1 MSVEQTSLRRPR
13 TPVAGV
19 KDLSSY
25 LDSIKDDP
33 AEYRSV
39 SRPVNPMDFDVTAIL
54 EHLERRHEYPTVAFE
69 NPLDM
74 HGDPSQ
80 FPLVANLW
88 ATRERCADVVGL
100 PREDAGAALGLRFA
114 DMVGRRREPVVIKDA
129 PVQANVWRGE
139 DADLWRLPVVRH
151 SEMDLGGVLTMALAM
166 HAPGE
171 DFYNITFVKQFAES
185 PRGGGV
191 TIHSAHM
198 SRMLREWER
207 RGETVPVINIL
218 GHHPAFWTGTLNNTP
233 YGDNEYATAGG
244 FLDEP
249 VRLASS
255 VTWGNKFLVPADAE
269 IIVEGE
275 ITPGEQTLV
284 DPFGEISGQYQP
296 QELAPMM
303 RVTAIT
309 FRDGAIMQDIFSGH
323 REHMLLGSIPREG
336 TIYKHLAEKIGTV
349 TAVNMP
355 YSGCGRYS
363 AYISIKKGTDYQGKL
378 AALQAVAHVPNLQVV
393 VVVDHDID
401 VFNEEDVLWA
411 ANTYVDPSTDVD
423 MIKNLRHPTDPRGL
437 GSTRV
442 LIDATRPTHIAFPT
456 RLRVP
461 PDAMARVVVDEW
473 LDEATDRV
481 KGIR

>member
-1 MSVEQTSLRRPR
+1 MSSPR
-13 TPVAGV
+13 ASVRSPRFPVAEV
-19 KDLSSY
+19 KDLGGF
-25 LDSIKDDP
+25 LDSITAEP

-39 SRPVNPMDFDVTAIL
+39 SRAVNPMDFDVTAVL
-54 EHLERRHEYPTVAFE
+54 EHLDRRGQYPAVMFE
-69 NPLDM
+69 SPLDV
-74 HGDPSQ
+74 HGDPSL
-80 FPLVANLW
+80 FPVVSNLW
-88 ATRERCADVVGL
+88 ATRERCARAVGV
-100 PREDAGAALGLRFA
+100 PPGDAGAPLGLRFA
-114 DMVGRRREPVVIKDA
+114 GMVDTKRDPVVIRDA
-129 PVQANVWRGE
+129 PVQANIWRGP

-151 SEMDLGGVLTMALAM
+151 SEMDLGGVLTMALSM

-171 DFYNITFVKQFAES
+171 DFYNVTFVKQFAES

-198 SRMLREWER
+198 SRMLREWQR
-207 RGETVPVINIL
+207 RGETVPVVNIL
-218 GHHPAFWTGTLNNTP
+218 GHHPAFWIGTLNNTP

-244 FLDEP
+244 FLDQP
-249 VRLASS
+249 VRLAPS
-255 VTWGNKFLVPADAE
+255 VTWGEEFLVPADAE

-275 ITPGEQTLV
+275 ITPGEVTIV
-284 DPFGEISGQYQP
+284 DPFGEISRQYQP

-309 FRDGAIMQDIFSGH
+309 FRDGAIMQDVFSGH

-355 YSGCGRYS
+355 FSGCGRYS
-363 AYISIKKGTDYQGKL
+363 AYISIRKGTDYQGKL
-378 AALQAVAHVPNLQVV
+378 AALQAAAHVPNLQVV
-393 VVVDHDID
+393 VVVDDDID

-411 ANTYVDPSTDVD
+411 VNTYVDPSNDIDT
-423 MIKNLRHPTDPRGL
+423 IKNLRPPTDPRGL

-461 PDAMARVVVDEW
+461 PAAMARVVLEEW
-473 LDEATDRV
+473 LDQAANRPGADR
-481 KGIR
+481 

>member
-1 MSVEQTSLRRPR
+1 MSSSLTAVRAQRS
-13 TPVAGV
+13 PVAGV
-19 KDLSSY
+19 KDLGGF

-33 AEYRSV
+33 VDYRSV
-39 SRPVNPMDFDVTAIL
+39 SRLVSPMNFDVTAIL
-54 EHLERRHEYPTVAFE
+54 EHLDHGGQYPAVRFE
-69 NPLDM
+69 NPLDV
-74 HGDPSQ
+74 HGDPSL
-80 FPLVANLW
+80 FPVVANLW
-88 ATRERCADVVGL
+88 ATRERCADAVGV
-100 PREDAGAALGLRFA
+100 PRSEAGAQLGLRFA
-114 DMVGRRREPVVIKDA
+114 DMVDQKCQPVVVKDA
-129 PVQANVWRGE
+129 PVQANVWRGD

-151 SEMDLGGVLTMALAM
+151 SEMDLGGALTMALAM

-198 SRMLREWER
+198 SRMLRAWER
-207 RGETVPVINIL
+207 RGETIPVINIL
-218 GHHPAFWTGTLNNTP
+218 GHHPAFWIGTLNNTP

-244 FLDEP
+244 FLREP
-249 VRLASS
+249 VRLAPS
-255 VTWGNKFLVPADAE
+255 VTWGDSFLVPADAE
-269 IIVEGE
+269 IILEGE
-275 ITPGEQTLV
+275 ITPGEMTIV
-284 DPFGEISGQYQP
+284 DPFGEISRQYQP

-303 RVTAIT
+303 RITAIT
-309 FRDGAIMQDIFSGH
+309 FRDGAIMQDIFAGH

-355 YSGCGRYS
+355 FSGCGRYS
-363 AYISIKKGTDYQGKL
+363 AYISIRKGTDYQGKL
-378 AALQAVAHVPNLQVV
+378 AALQAAAHVPNLQVV
-393 VVVDHDID
+393 VVVDEDID

-411 ANTYVDPSTDVD
+411 VNTYVDPATDID
-423 MIKNLRHPTDPRGL
+423 TIKNLRPPTDPRGL

-461 PDAMARVVVDEW
+461 PEAMARVRLAEW
-473 LDEATDRV
+473 LDETLPVGKAS
-481 KGIR
+481 G

>member
-1 MSVEQTSLRRPR
+1 VRSSRS
-13 TPVAGV
+13 PVPGV
-19 KDLSSY
+19 KDLGGF
-25 LDSIKDDP
+25 LDSIKDEP

-39 SRPVNPMDFDVTAIL
+39 SRTVNPMDFDVTAIL
-54 EHLERRHEYPTVAFE
+54 EHLDRQGRYPAVRFE
-69 NPLDM
+69 NPLDV
-74 HGDPSQ
+74 HGDPSR
-80 FPLVANLW
+80 FPIVTNLW
-88 ATRERCADVVGL
+88 ATRERCADAVGV
-100 PREDAGAALGLRFA
+100 PRGDAGAPLGLHFA
-114 DMVGRRREPVVIKDA
+114 DMVDAKRAPVVVKDA
-129 PVQANVWRGE
+129 PVQANVWRGD

-151 SEMDLGGVLTMALAM
+151 SEMDLGGALTMALAM

-171 DFYNITFVKQFAES
+171 EFYNITFVKQFAES

-207 RGETVPVINIL
+207 RGETVPLVNIL
-218 GHHPAFWTGTLNNTP
+218 GHHPAFWIGTLNNTP

-244 FLDEP
+244 FLDQP
-249 VRLASS
+249 VRLAGS
-255 VTWGNKFLVPADAE
+255 VTWGEKFLVPADAE

-275 ITPGEQTLV
+275 ITPGEMTIV
-284 DPFGEISGQYQP
+284 DPFGEISRQYQP

-303 RVTAIT
+303 RITAIT
-309 FRDGAIMQDIFSGH
+309 FRDGAIMQDVFSGH

-355 YSGCGRYS
+355 FSGCGRYT
-363 AYISIKKGTDYQGKL
+363 AYISIKKSTDYQGKL
-378 AALQAVAHVPNLQVV
+378 AALQAAAHVPNLQVV
-393 VVVDHDID
+393 VVVDEDID

-411 ANTYVDPSTDVD
+411 VNTYVDPSNDIDT
-423 MIKNLRHPTDPRGL
+423 IKNLRHPTDPRGL

-461 PDAMARVVVDEW
+461 PDAMARVVLDDW
-473 LDEATDRV
+473 LDETTNRTKAD
-481 KGIR
+481 

>member
-1 MSVEQTSLRRPR
+1 MSARETSLRRAR

-19 KDLSSY
+19 KDLGSY
-25 LDSIKDDP
+25 LDTISDDP
-33 AEYRSV
+33 GEYRAV

-54 EHLERRHEYPTVAFE
+54 EHLDRKGEYPTVAFE

-88 ATRERCADVVGL
+88 ATRERCAHAVGL
-100 PREDAGAALGLRFA
+100 PREEAGAQLGLRFA
-114 DMVGRRREPVVIKDA
+114 DMVDRRREPVVVKDA

-249 VRLASS
+249 VRLAPS
-255 VTWGNKFLVPADAE
+255 VTWGDKFLVPADAE
-269 IIVEGE
+269 IILEGE
-275 ITPGEQTLV
+275 IVPGDQTIV
-284 DPFGEISGQYQP
+284 DPFGEISRQYQP
-296 QELAPMM
+296 QELAPNM
-303 RVTAIT
+303 RITAIT

-355 YSGCGRYS
+355 FSGCGRYS
-363 AYISIKKGTDYQGKL
+363 AYISIRKGTDYQGKL
-378 AALQAVAHVPNLQVV
+378 AALQAAAHVPNLQVV
-393 VVVDHDID
+393 VVVDDDID

-411 ANTYVDPSTDVD
+411 VNTYVDPSVDVD
-423 MIKNLRHPTDPRGL
+423 TIKNLRHPTDPRGL

-442 LIDATRPTHIAFPT
+442 LIDATRPTNIAFPT

-461 PDAMARVVVDEW
+461 PAAMERIVLDEW
-473 LDEATDRV
+473 LDEVGDRV
-481 KGIR
+481 KGNR

>member
-1 MSVEQTSLRRPR
+1 MSSPR
-13 TPVAGV
+13 ASVRSSRSPVAGV
-19 KDLSSY
+19 KDLGGY
-25 LDSIKDDP
+25 LDTIKDDP

-39 SRPVNPMDFDVTAIL
+39 SRPVNPMNFDVTGIL
-54 EHLERRHEYPTVAFE
+54 ENLDRGGRYPVVKFE
-69 NPLDM
+69 NPLDV

-88 ATRERCADVVGL
+88 ATRERCADAVGL
-100 PREDAGAALGLRFA
+100 PRADAGAQLGLRLA
-114 DMVGRRREPVVIKDA
+114 EMVDKKLDPVIVSDA
-129 PVQANVWRGE
+129 PVQANVWRGA

-185 PRGGGV
+185 PEGGGV
-191 TIHSAHM
+191 TIHSADM
-198 SRMLREWER
+198 SRMLRQWER

-233 YGDNEYATAGG
+233 YGDDEYATAGG
-244 FLDEP
+244 FLGQP
-249 VRLASS
+249 VRLAPS
-255 VTWGNKFLVPADAE
+255 VTWGDKFLVPADAE

-275 ITPGEQTLV
+275 ITPGEQTIV
-284 DPFGEISGQYQP
+284 DPFGEISRQYQP

-303 RVTAIT
+303 RVKAIT

-336 TIYKHLAEKIGTV
+336 TIYKHLAEKLGTV

-355 YSGCGRYS
+355 FSGCGRYV
-363 AYISIKKGTDYQGKL
+363 AYISVKKATDYQGKQ
-378 AALQAVAHVPNLQVV
+378 AALMAAAHVPNLQVV
-393 VVVDHDID
+393 VVVDDDID

-411 ANTYVDPSTDVD
+411 VNTYVDPSNDIDT
-423 MIKNLRHPTDPRGL
+423 IKNLRHPTDPRGL

-442 LIDATRPTHIAFPT
+442 LIDATRPTNIVFPT

-461 PDAMARVVVDEW
+461 PEATERMNLNDW
-473 LDEATDRV
+473 LDEVPGRA
-481 KGIR
+481 GGN

>member
-1 MSVEQTSLRRPR
+1 MSSPR
-13 TPVAGV
+13 AAVRSSRSPVPGV
-19 KDLSSY
+19 KDLAGF
-25 LDSIKDDP
+25 LDSIRDDP
-33 AEYRSV
+33 ADYRSV
-39 SRPVNPMDFDVTAIL
+39 SRAVNPMNFDVTAIL
-54 EHLERRHEYPTVAFE
+54 EHLDRRGQYPAVEFT
-69 NPLDM
+69 NPLDV

-80 FPLVANLW
+80 FPIVANLW
-88 ATRERCADVVGL
+88 ATRERCADAVGV
-100 PREDAGAALGLRFA
+100 PRSDAGAPLGLHFA
-114 DMVGRRREPVVIKDA
+114 DMVDKKRVPIVIKDA
-129 PVQANVWRGE
+129 PVQANVWRGD

-151 SEMDLGGVLTMALAM
+151 SEMDLGGALTMALSM

-171 DFYNITFVKQFAES
+171 DFYNVTFVKQFAES
-185 PRGGGV
+185 PQGGGV

-207 RGETVPVINIL
+207 RGETVPLVNIL
-218 GHHPAFWTGTLNNTP
+218 GHHPAFWIGTLNNTP

-244 FLDEP
+244 FLDQP
-249 VRLASS
+249 VRLAAS
-255 VTWGNKFLVPADAE
+255 VTWGEQFLVPADAE
-269 IIVEGE
+269 IIIEGE
-275 ITPGEQTLV
+275 ITPGQKTIV
-284 DPFGEISGQYQP
+284 DPFGEISRQYQP

-309 FRDGAIMQDIFSGH
+309 FRDGAIMQDVFSGH

-355 YSGCGRYS
+355 FSGCGRYS
-363 AYISIKKGTDYQGKL
+363 AYISIKKSTDYQGKL

-393 VVVDHDID
+393 VVVDDDID

-411 ANTYVDPSTDVD
+411 VNTYVDPANDLDT
-423 MIKNLRHPTDPRGL
+423 IKNLRHPTDPRGL

-461 PDAMARVVVDEW
+461 PDAMARVVLDEW
-473 LDEATDRV
+473 LDRASDRG
-481 KGIR
+481 KAG

>member
-1 MSVEQTSLRRPR
+1 MSSPR
-13 TPVAGV
+13 ASVRSPRSPIAGV
-19 KDLSSY
+19 KDLGGF
-25 LDSIKDDP
+25 LDTIKHDP
-33 AEYRSV
+33 NDYRSV
-39 SRPVNPMDFDVTAIL
+39 SGTVNPMNFDVTAIL
-54 EHLERRHEYPTVAFE
+54 ENLDRSGKYPAVRFE
-69 NPLDM
+69 NPLDV

-80 FPLVANLW
+80 FPVVANLW
-88 ATRERCADVVGL
+88 ATRERCADAVGV
-100 PREDAGAALGLRFA
+100 PRSDAGAPLGLRLA
-114 DMVGRRREPVVIKDA
+114 EMVGRKLDPVVVKDA
-129 PVQANVWRGE
+129 PVQANVWRGD

-171 DFYNITFVKQFAES
+171 DFYNVTFVKQFAES

-191 TIHSAHM
+191 TIHSADM
-198 SRMLREWER
+198 SRMLRQWEH

-218 GHHPAFWTGTLNNTP
+218 GHHPAFWIGTLNNTP

-244 FLDEP
+244 FLGEP
-249 VRLASS
+249 VRLAPS
-255 VTWGNKFLVPADAE
+255 VTWGGEFLVPADAE

-275 ITPGEQTLV
+275 ITPGEKTIV
-284 DPFGEISGQYQP
+284 DPFGEISRQYQP

-309 FRDGAIMQDIFSGH
+309 ARDGAIMQDIFSGH

-355 YSGCGRYS
+355 FSGCGRYT
-363 AYISIKKGTDYQGKL
+363 AYISISKGTDYQGKL
-378 AALQAVAHVPNLQVV
+378 AALQAAAHVPNLQVV
-393 VVVDHDID
+393 VVVDDDID

-411 ANTYVDPSTDVD
+411 VNTYVDPSNDIDT
-423 MIKNLRHPTDPRGL
+423 IKNLRHPTDPRGL

-461 PDAMARVVVDEW
+461 PEAMARMQLSDW
-473 LDEATDRV
+473 LDAAPNRPGEN
-481 KGIR
+481 

>member
-1 MSVEQTSLRRPR
+1 MSSPR
-13 TPVAGV
+13 AAVRSSRSPVPGV
-19 KDLSSY
+19 KDLAGF
-25 LDSIKDDP
+25 LDSIRDDP
-33 AEYRSV
+33 ADYRSV
-39 SRPVNPMDFDVTAIL
+39 SRAVNPMNFDVTAIL
-54 EHLERRHEYPTVAFE
+54 EHLDRRGQYPAVEFT
-69 NPLDM
+69 NPLDV

-80 FPLVANLW
+80 FPIVANLW
-88 ATRERCADVVGL
+88 ATRERCADAVGV
-100 PREDAGAALGLRFA
+100 PRSDAGAPLGLHFA
-114 DMVGRRREPVVIKDA
+114 DMVDKKRVPIVIKDA
-129 PVQANVWRGE
+129 PVQANVWRGD

-151 SEMDLGGVLTMALAM
+151 SEMDLGGALTMALSM

-171 DFYNITFVKQFAES
+171 DFYNVTFVKQFAES
-185 PRGGGV
+185 PQGGGV

-207 RGETVPVINIL
+207 RGETVPLVNIL
-218 GHHPAFWTGTLNNTP
+218 GHHPAFWIGTLNNTP

-244 FLDEP
+244 FLDQP
-249 VRLASS
+249 VRLAAS
-255 VTWGNKFLVPADAE
+255 VTWGEQFLVPADAE
-269 IIVEGE
+269 IIIEGE
-275 ITPGEQTLV
+275 ITPGQKTIV
-284 DPFGEISGQYQP
+284 DPFGEISRQYQP

-309 FRDGAIMQDIFSGH
+309 FRDGAIMQDVFSGH
-323 REHMLLGSIPREG
+323 REHMLLGSLPREG

-355 YSGCGRYS
+355 FSGCGRYS
-363 AYISIKKGTDYQGKL
+363 AYISIKKSTDYQGKL

-393 VVVDHDID
+393 VVVDDDID

-411 ANTYVDPSTDVD
+411 VNTYVDPANDLDT
-423 MIKNLRHPTDPRGL
+423 IKNLRHPTDPRGL

-461 PDAMARVVVDEW
+461 PDAMARVVLDEW
-473 LDEATDRV
+473 LDRASDRG
-481 KGIR
+481 KAG

>member
-1 MSVEQTSLRRPR
+1 MSQQVSVRPPR
-13 TPVAGV
+13 SATGAA
-19 KDLSSY
+19 KDLGSY
-25 LDSIKDDP
+25 LDSIRHDP
-33 AEYRSV
+33 HECRTV
-39 SRPVNPMDFDVTAIL
+39 SRPVNPMNFEVTAVL
-54 EHLERRHEYPTVAFE
+54 EHLDRSGRYPTVVFE
-69 NPLDM
+69 NPLDV

-80 FPLVANLW
+80 FPLVSNLW
-88 ATRERCADVVGL
+88 ATRERCAHAVGL
-100 PREDAGAALGLRFA
+100 PRGEAGAPLGTHFA
-114 DMVGRRREPVVIKDA
+114 DMVDRRREPVVVNDA

-198 SRMLREWER
+198 SRMLRAWER
-207 RGETVPVINIL
+207 RGETIPVVNIL
-218 GHHPAFWTGTLNNTP
+218 GHHPAFWIGTLNNTP

-249 VRLASS
+249 VRLAPS
-255 VTWGNKFLVPADAE
+255 VTWGRDFLVPADAE

-275 ITPGEQTLV
+275 IVPGDLTIV
-284 DPFGEISGQYQP
+284 DPFGEISRQYQP

-303 RVTAIT
+303 RVKAIT

-336 TIYKHLAEKIGTV
+336 TIYRHLMEKIGTV

-355 YSGCGRYS
+355 FSGCGRYS
-363 AYISIKKGTDYQGKL
+363 VYISIRKGTDYQGKL
-378 AALQAVAHVPNLQVV
+378 AALQAAAHVPNLQVV
-393 VVVDHDID
+393 VVVDDDID

-411 ANTYVDPSTDVD
+411 VNTYVDPARDIDTIS
-423 MIKNLRHPTDPRGL
+423 NLRPPTDPRGL

-442 LIDATRPTHIAFPT
+442 LIDATRPTDIAFPT

-461 PDAMARVVVDEW
+461 PDAMAAVVLDEW
-473 LDEATDRV
+473 LDAVNEGAAR
-481 KGIR
+481 

>member
-1 MSVEQTSLRRPR
+1 MSREQTSLRQPR
-13 TPVAGV
+13 TPVSGV
-19 KDLSSY
+19 KDLGSY
-25 LDSIKDDP
+25 LDTIKDDP
-33 AEYRSV
+33 AQYRSV
-39 SRPVNPMDFDVTAIL
+39 SREVNPMNFDVTAIL
-54 EHLERRHEYPTVAFE
+54 EHLDQRREFPTVSFD
-69 NPLDM
+69 NPLDV
-74 HGDPSQ
+74 HGDPSV
-80 FPLVANLW
+80 FPVVSNLW
-88 ATRERCADVVGL
+88 ATREHCAHAVGL
-100 PREDAGAALGLRFA
+100 PPTEAGAPLGLRFA
-114 DMVGRRREPVVIKDA
+114 EMVDRRRDPVIVADA
-129 PVQANVWRGE
+129 PVHANVWRGD

-151 SEMDLGGVLTMALAM
+151 SEMDLGGVLTMALVM

-171 DFYNITFVKQFAES
+171 EFYNITFVKQFAES

-198 SRMLREWER
+198 SRMLKEWER
-207 RGETVPVINIL
+207 RGETIPVINVL
-218 GHHPAFWTGTLNNTP
+218 GHHPAFWIGTLNNTP

-255 VTWGNKFLVPADAE
+255 VTWGDKFLVPADAE
-269 IIVEGE
+269 IIIEGE
-275 ITPGEQTLV
+275 ITPGEQTIV
-284 DPFGEISGQYQP
+284 DPFGEISRQYQP

-303 RVTAIT
+303 RVKAIT

-336 TIYKHLAEKIGTV
+336 TIRKHLAEKIGTV

-355 YSGCGRYS
+355 FSGCGRYV
-363 AYISIKKGTDYQGKL
+363 AYIAIKKSTDYQGKL
-378 AALQAVAHVPNLQVV
+378 AALQAIAHVPNLQVA
-393 VVVDHDID
+393 VVVDEDID

-411 ANTYVDPSTDVD
+411 VNTYVDPSVDVD
-423 MIKNLRHPTDPRGL
+423 TVKNLRHPTDPRGL

-461 PDAMARVVVDEW
+461 PDAMARIAVDEW
-473 LDEATDRV
+473 LDEVGDRA
-481 KGIR
+481 KGKQ

>member
-1 MSVEQTSLRRPR
+1 MSSPRASVRPSR
-13 TPVAGV
+13 APVDGV
-19 KDLSSY
+19 KDLGGY

-39 SRPVNPMDFDVTAIL
+39 SRTVNPMNFDVTAVL
-54 EHLERRHEYPTVAFE
+54 EHLDRRGRYPTVSFD
-69 NPLDM
+69 NPLDV

-80 FPLVANLW
+80 FPVVSNLW
-88 ATRERCADVVGL
+88 ATRERCADAVGL
-100 PREDAGAALGLRFA
+100 PRSDAGAQLGLRFA
-114 DMVGRRREPVVIKDA
+114 DMVDKKRDPVVIKDA
-129 PVQANVWRGE
+129 PVQANVWLGE

-151 SEMDLGGVLTMALAM
+151 SEMDLGGVLTMALVM

-171 DFYNITFVKQFAES
+171 DFYNVTFVKQFAES

-207 RGETVPVINIL
+207 RGETVPVINVL
-218 GHHPAFWTGTLNNTP
+218 GHHPAFWIGTLNNTP

-249 VRLASS
+249 VRLAPS
-255 VTWGNKFLVPADAE
+255 VTWGSKFLVPADAE
-269 IIVEGE
+269 IIIEGE
-275 ITPGEQTLV
+275 ITPGEMTIV
-284 DPFGEISGQYQP
+284 DPFGEISRQYQP

-303 RVTAIT
+303 RVNAIT

-336 TIYKHLAEKIGTV
+336 TIYKHLVEKIGTV

-355 YSGCGRYS
+355 FSGCGRYS

-378 AALQAVAHVPNLQVV
+378 AALQAAAHVPNLQVV
-393 VVVDHDID
+393 VVVDDDID
-401 VFNEEDVLWA
+401 VFNEEDVIWA
-411 ANTYVDPSTDVD
+411 VNTYVDPANDLDT
-423 MIKNLRHPTDPRGL
+423 IKNLRHPTDPRGL

-456 RLRVP
+456 RLGVP
-461 PDAMARVVVDEW
+461 ADAMARVALDEW
-473 LDEATDRV
+473 LDEATSRSKV
-481 KGIR
+481 NP